1 MNSNSNAKLWS
12 RQSGT
17 GREGDGENTQMSLK
31 ATFFINAQHSHMQ
44 AGSHSPR
51 PRPRPGAGP
60 GPVLPWCSFSF
71 SSWRVYFLFSNYM
84 KNL

>member
-17 GREGDGENTQMSLK
+17 GRGGWGKHADVLK
-31 ATFFINAQHSHMQ
+31 SDFFINAQHSHIQ

-84 KNL
+84 KNS